1 MLRAALKNARIMSKS
16 DTTKALIMRA
26 AVREFTDVGYSGVAL
41 RDIAQAAG
49 VTMGVIRY
57 HFGTK
62 IDLYRDTL
70 AYLSEQYNSVCRRAM
85 LQAQADGDV
94 ARLIYSWLAAPITHW
109 QDSTVAGGE
118 EVLCFL
124 NRMGYEAAEL
134 TREVYESH
142 YAYAFEEWTRAV
154 RAHFPGMQQADWL
167 WCLTC
172 LRGMYF
178 NIVAHNKFTL
188 WSLPG
193 VQDKEQ
199 AIRRLSEDAV
209 RLLRSYAPP
218 APEQDAKGQRV

>member
-1 MLRAALKNARIMSKS
+1 MNKS
-16 DTTKALIMRA
+16 DTTKAHIMRA
-26 AVREFTDVGYSGVAL
+26 AVQKFTDVGYRGVAL
-41 RDIAQAAG
+41 RDIANAAG

-62 IDLYRDTL
+62 ADLYRDTL
-70 AYLSEQYNSVCRRAM
+70 AFLSEQYNAVCREA
-85 LQAQADGDV
+85 LHEALSSGSAEE
-94 ARLIYSWLAAPITHW
+94 LIFSWLVAPITRW
-109 QDSTVAGGE
+109 RDSIVASGE

-124 NRMGYEAAEL
+124 NRMGYEDVEL
-134 TREVYESH
+134 TRDVYESH
-142 YAYAFEEWTRAV
+142 YAYAFAEWTQAV
-154 RAHFPGMQQADWL
+154 RTHFPGMQQGDWL

-199 AIRRLSEDAV
+199 AIRRLAADAV
-209 RLLRSYAPP
+209 SLLRTYAPR
-218 APEQDAKGQRV
+218 A